1 MAVRLRWTEFAA
13 GDAIAVSKNFRYC
26 VLFAELRVDVVN
38 AGPNPKTAVTFA
50 ITSTKNPLDHLRL
63 KHDIGP
69 DGPINRAKPPRHQQ
83 TIEAAFGEKRPEITF
98 NADIFERLLGRWIY
112 TEDVSFRSCETESFR
127 YLLSYLAACV
137 SNIFF
142 LNASGSWLTTSP
154 GRNPITPLFTIHC
167 PAAAI
172 PCVAISF
179 HSTRR

>member
-1 MAVRLRWTEFAA
+1 MEFAA
-13 GDAIAVSKNFRYC
+13 GDAIAVSMNFRYC
-26 VLFAELRVDVVN
+26 ILFPELTVDFLN

-63 KHDIGP
+63 KHHIGP

-112 TEDVSFRSCETESFR
+112 TEDVSFRICETDTFR

-137 SNIFF
+137 SNKFF
-142 LNASGSWLTTSP
+142 LNA
-154 GRNPITPLFTIHC
+154 
-167 PAAAI
+167 
-172 PCVAISF
+172 
-179 HSTRR
+179 

>member
-1 MAVRLRWTEFAA
+1 MEFDA
-13 GDAIAVSKNFRYC
+13 GDAIAVSLNFRYC
-26 VLFAELRVDVVN
+26 ILFPELTVDFLN
-38 AGPNPKTAVTFA
+38 AGSNPKTAVTFA

-63 KHDIGP
+63 KHHIGP

-112 TEDVSFRSCETESFR
+112 TEDVSFRICETDTFR

-137 SNIFF
+137 SNEFF
-142 LNASGSWLTTSP
+142 LNAYGAWLTTML
-154 GRNPITPLFTIHC
+154 GRNPITRLFTIRY

-172 PCVAISF
+172 LCVAISF
-179 HSTRR
+179 RSLRR